1 MSDGKSG
8 PAQAATPLRAPA
20 PRIGRSLARGAALA
34 AGLTCL
40 AVAAP
45 ASADEPVRDERHDPD
60 VYPPDGARPNMFVAG
75 ALTTGIWYGAAVSF
89 SYLWP
94 DAPGANDLRIP
105 VAGPWMALADTGCAD
120 TDPGCSTFTVVL
132 RAILTTID
140 AVGQAGGLLIMAEAA
155 FLHTDSGAPKR
166 KPKPKSA
173 GVSAAPWV
181 SGDAMGLGVFGSF

>member
-1 MSDGKSG
+1 MSDGQS
-8 PAQAATPLRAPA
+8 APA
-20 PRIGRSLARGAALA
+20 RRRRSLAWYSALA

-40 AVAAP
+40 AVATP
-45 ASADEPVRDERHDPD
+45 ASADEPVRYERHDPD

-75 ALTTGIWYGAAVSF
+75 AVTTGVWYGAAISF

-120 TDPGCSTFTVVL
+120 NDPGCSTFTVVL
-132 RAILTTID
+132 RAILTSID

-155 FLHTDSGAPKR
+155 FLRTSSGAPKQ
-166 KPKPKSA
+166 KPKPKA
-173 GVSAAPWV
+173 ARVSASPWV